1 MIVTEG
7 LTKQHR
13 RAISALT
20 DVSLSVRQGEVFGLL
35 GLQRVGE
42 NDHDPVPAR
51 VSQTNLRFGD
61 RGRASLLVRQPR
73 GSPPG
78 QLPSR
83 RAPDVWCGLSG
94 LKMLRFL
101 SDLRGGEP
109 LDRAVALAEQVMK
122 LDLRRKVRTYSTGMK
137 QKLALS
143 ASVCG
148 SGGDPDP
155 RRGSTSALD
164 PSARAEVL
172 ELVRQARDVQ
182 KQTVVFSGHVLSEV
196 EEVSDRVAI
205 MSQGRLV
212 HLEDMH
218 ERPFAPDGPPPVR
231 RGVPPSFPDDLELTV
246 RERNGSTCLL
256 EHRGRIGALLNWLS
270 RSPIEDVA
278 IGTDDLR
285 SSTSNTTTSSL
296 PPWRSRRDD
305 TILGLDA
312 GIRTESRW
320 LLGAHRHGALRLEL
334 ADGRDH
340 VVDRGPRTEIDG
352 GRGASCE
359 PSPFERSRARWP
371 IWPRWRSRWPGGTIP
386 SSSSTS
392 CSGRSPEA
400 RPPSPWRLSAGRST

>member
-7 LTKQHR
+7 LTKR
-13 RAISALT
+13 YGAVTALA

-35 GLQRVGE
+35 GPNGSGKTTTIRCLLGFLKPTSGSAIVAGHHCWSDSLAVRRLVSFLPGE
-42 NDHDPVPAR
+42 
-51 VSQTNLRFGD
+51 LRMFG
-61 RGRASLLVRQPR
+61 A
-73 GSPPG
+73 
-78 QLPSR
+78 
-83 RAPDVWCGLSG
+83 LSG

-137 QKLALS
+137 QKLAL
-143 ASVCG
+143 AQAFA
-148 SGGDPDP
+148 DPVEILILDEP
-155 RRGSTSALD
+155 TSALD

-182 KQTVVFSGHVLSEV
+182 NQTVVFSGHVLSEV

-218 ERPFAPDGPPPVR
+218 ERRSLRMVLLRFAE
-231 RGVPPSFPDDLELTV
+231 GVPPSFPDDLELTV

-285 SSTSNTTTSSL
+285 SLYEQYHNVK
-296 PPWRSRRDD
+296 P
-305 TILGLDA
+305 A
-312 GIRTESRW
+312 
-320 LLGAHRHGALRLEL
+320 ALE
-334 ADGRDH
+334 
-340 VVDRGPRTEIDG
+340 
-352 GRGASCE
+352 
-359 PSPFERSRARWP
+359 
-371 IWPRWRSRWPGGTIP
+371 IP
-386 SSSSTS
+386 S
-392 CSGRSPEA
+392 R
-400 RPPSPWRLSAGRST
+400 